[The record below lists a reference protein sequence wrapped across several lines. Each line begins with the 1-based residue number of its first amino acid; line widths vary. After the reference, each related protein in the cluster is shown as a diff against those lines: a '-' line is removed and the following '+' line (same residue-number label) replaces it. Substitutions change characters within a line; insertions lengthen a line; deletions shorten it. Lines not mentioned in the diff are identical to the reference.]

1 MPIISYFHLSFTVSD
16 IERSVE
22 FYRDVMGFKLV
33 HRMIHDQA
41 YTSSQI
47 GFANAYLKVALFTI
61 PNMPQGQAPSGHL
74 LELIEY
80 VNPRGEPIEMATNR
94 PGVAHLA
101 LQVDDI
107 HAEFARLKAL
117 GVRSKSEVPVQVT
130 HGRHTGGWTCYMLDP
145 DNITLELVQL
155 PVPFT
160 PVDLP

>member
-74 LELIEY
+74 LELIGDQP
-80 VNPRGEPIEMATNR
+80 PRRGPPRAASR
-94 PGVAHLA
+94 
-101 LQVDDI
+101 
-107 HAEFARLKAL
+107 
-117 GVRSKSEVPVQVT
+117 
-130 HGRHTGGWTCYMLDP
+130 RHSC
-145 DNITLELVQL
+145 
-155 PVPFT
+155 
-160 PVDLP
+160 